1 MRARAI
7 SAVHL
12 LLLLSLS
19 HSPPCTM
26 AGKILVWPADFSHWF
41 NINVIIEELVARG
54 HNVTVVTHSAT
65 SSVKTEQSQG
75 YNVEIIQVPYTK
87 QDVFNNLDTM
97 FKYWVNEV
105 PNDNLIQGFLKI
117 KEIIDQTTY
126 KNQVLCRELFAREDL
141 LEKWRKERFDVVL
154 TDPMYMCRSL
164 LPLKLNLPFIVSLR
178 FSFGNS
184 MERLCGQLPTPASY
198 VPAVSLG
205 YKHHM
210 DFLQRLKNV
219 LFNFFQDFLFVF
231 LNALKWDPFYT
242 EVMGSK
248 YTKQD
253 VINNLENF
261 IQYWIYDVQHDN
273 IIQTLLKIKEIVD
286 ETTEQNHAL
295 CRELFGREDLL
306 EKWRKEQF
314 EVLLTD
320 PMLMCG
326 DLLALKLNLPLIISL
341 RFSFGSSMERLCG
354 QLPTPASYVPAVS
367 LSYTDQ
373 MDFPQR
379 VKNVLFNLFQNFLF
393 TLLTTLKW
401 DPLYTECMGKILIW
415 PAEFSHGL
423 NLKSI
428 IDELIARGHSVTVVT
443 HSATPSI
450 KTEQSPGYSVIAR

>member
-1 MRARAI
+1 M
-7 SAVHL
+7 
-12 LLLLSLS
+12 
-19 HSPPCTM
+19 SPVS
-26 AGKILVWPADFSHWF
+26 GWDIL
-41 NINVIIEELVARG
+41 
-54 HNVTVVTHSAT
+54 
-65 SSVKTEQSQG
+65 
-75 YNVEIIQVPYTK
+75 
-87 QDVFNNLDTM
+87 
-97 FKYWVNEV
+97 
-105 PNDNLIQGFLKI
+105 
-117 KEIIDQTTY
+117 
-126 KNQVLCRELFAREDL
+126 
-141 LEKWRKERFDVVL
+141 
-154 TDPMYMCRSL
+154 
-164 LPLKLNLPFIVSLR
+164 
-178 FSFGNS
+178 
-184 MERLCGQLPTPASY
+184 
-198 VPAVSLG
+198 
-205 YKHHM
+205 
-210 DFLQRLKNV
+210 
-219 LFNFFQDFLFVF
+219 
-231 LNALKWDPFYT
+231 
-242 EVMGSK
+242 GSK

-401 DPLYTECMGKILIW
+401 DPLYTECMGK
-415 PAEFSHGL
+415 S
-423 NLKSI
+423 
-428 IDELIARGHSVTVVT
+428 RY
-443 HSATPSI
+443 
-450 KTEQSPGYSVIAR
+450 Q